1 MMGDMAVAANR
12 VAAGAPG
19 ALLERAGDLAQ
30 LNQALADVERT
41 ARGRLLLVG
50 GEAGIGKTVLA
61 RRFCEEL
68 AEPASV
74 LWCACDPLFTP
85 RPLGPLLAVAGGAS
99 RELREVVENDALPHE
114 VVAALADA
122 LRARKPTVF
131 VLEDAHWADEATL
144 DVLRLLARRVESL
157 PALVI
162 VTYRDDEVDANNQL
176 RLVLGDV
183 STTGVVQR
191 LKLAPLSAS
200 AVAVLAAPYGVDA
213 GELHRKTDGNPF
225 FVVEALAVGAE
236 AIPATVRDAVLARA
250 ARLDPAARALLDAV
264 AIVTPHA
271 ELWLLEQVAG
281 ELVAHLDDCLGS
293 GMLTSDPAGVA
304 FRHELARLALEE
316 SVPLKRK
323 VDLHR
328 KVLAALV
335 DPPYGAPDLAR
346 LAHHADAAGDVDAV
360 LRFAPAA
367 AAQAASL
374 CSYREAAAQY
384 ARALRYGDA
393 LTPAERATLLEGRSR
408 ACYLTDQNDAA
419 IEAIEAVVE
428 YHRSLGQRREEA
440 DALCWLSG
448 ILWCPG
454 RVRESEQAA
463 REAVVLLET
472 VPPGRELASAYSNLA
487 HICTTAARFEEAA
500 GWGERA
506 LELAERVGDS
516 EIALEASTR
525 LGGLELAD
533 DGPSRLERIIE
544 LARSAGLD
552 EHVGRAY
559 IILLASAIGSRL
571 YDVAERHV
579 QPAIDYCSER
589 GLERDRLYMLVNGA
603 RVDLDRGRWSE
614 AADAAAAVL
623 RVRRTSITPR
633 IVALVVLALT
643 RARRGDPDY
652 TVLLDEA
659 WALAK
664 PTAEP
669 TRWDQVAAARAEVAW
684 LAGDRDGVAV
694 ATEETLAL
702 AVERDWQPL
711 IATLGAWRRRVGLD
725 LHPVPLS
732 PEPYTL
738 ELAGEWERA
747 AERWRELGC
756 PYESALALAEAE
768 DEASLRRALDEL
780 QALGAKPAV
789 AILMRRLR
797 ERGARGLR
805 RGPRPATQGNPAG
818 MTAREV
824 EVLCLVAEGLRNG
837 EIAARLVVSE
847 RTVGHHVGAILRKL
861 GVSTRAQ
868 ASAEAVRLGIVSQDR

>member
-1 MMGDMAVAANR
+1 MMGVMAVAANR

-30 LNQALADVERT
+30 LTEALADVERT

-50 GEAGIGKTVLA
+50 GEAGIGKTILV

-68 AEPASV
+68 VEPASV
-74 LWCACDPLFTP
+74 LWGACDPLFTP
-85 RPLGPLLAVAGGAS
+85 RPLGPLLAVAGEAS
-99 RELREVVENDALPHE
+99 GKLREVVESDALPHE
-114 VVAALADA
+114 VVAALAGI
-122 LRARKPTVF
+122 LRSRKPTAF

-157 PALVI
+157 PALVV

-225 FVVEALAVGAE
+225 YVVEALAAGAE

-250 ARLDPAARALLDAV
+250 ARLDPEARALLDAV
-264 AIVTPHA
+264 AITPHA
-271 ELWLLEQVAG
+271 ELWLLELVAG
-281 ELVAHLDDCLGS
+281 KLVAHLDDCLGS
-293 GMLTSDPAGVA
+293 GMLTSDSAGVA
-304 FRHELARLALEE
+304 FRHELARLAVEE

-328 KVLAALV
+328 KVLAALI

-346 LAHHADAAGDVDAV
+346 LAHHAEAAGDVDAV

-384 ARALRYGDA
+384 ARALRYGDR
-393 LTPAERATLLEGRSR
+393 LTAAERAALLERRSQ

-428 YHRSLGQRREEA
+428 YHRSRGQPREEA
-440 DALCWLSG
+440 GALCWLSG

-463 REAVVLLET
+463 REAVTLLET

-500 GWGERA
+500 AWAERA

-525 LGGLELAD
+525 LGGLELAEK
-533 DGPSRLERIIE
+533 GPSRLERIIE
-544 LARSAGLD
+544 LARSTGLD

-559 IILLASAIGSRL
+559 IILLSSAIGDRR

-589 GLERDRLYMLVNGA
+589 GLERDRLYMLVYGA
-603 RVDLDRGRWSE
+603 RVDLDRGRWSQ

-684 LAGDRDGVAV
+684 LAGDRDGVAS

-702 AVERDWQPL
+702 AVERDWHQL

-725 LHPVPLS
+725 SHPVPLS
-732 PEPYTL
+732 AQPYTL

-756 PYESALALAEAE
+756 PYESALALAETE

-789 AILMRRLR
+789 AIVMRRLR

-818 MTAREV
+818 LTAREV
-824 EVLCLVAEGLRNG
+824 EVLCLVAAGLRNG

-868 ASAEAVRLGIVSQDR
+868 AGAEAVRLGIVSQDR

>member
-1 MMGDMAVAANR
+1 MMGEMAVAANR
-12 VAAGAPG
+12 VGTGASG

-30 LNQALADVERT
+30 LTEALADVERT

-50 GEAGIGKTVLA
+50 GEAGIGKTILV

-68 AEPASV
+68 VEPASV
-74 LWCACDPLFTP
+74 LWGACDPLFTP
-85 RPLGPLLAVAGGAS
+85 RPLGPLLAVAGEAS
-99 RELREVVENDALPHE
+99 GKLREVVESDALPHE
-114 VVAALADA
+114 VVAALAGI
-122 LRARKPTVF
+122 LRSRKPTAF

-144 DVLRLLARRVESL
+144 DVLRLLARRIESL
-157 PALVI
+157 PALVV

-225 FVVEALAVGAE
+225 FVVEALAAGAE

-250 ARLDPAARALLDAV
+250 ARLDPEARALLDAV
-264 AIVTPHA
+264 AITPHA
-271 ELWLLEQVAG
+271 ELWLLELVAG
-281 ELVAHLDDCLGS
+281 ELVAHLDDCLSS
-293 GMLTSDPAGVA
+293 GMLTSDSAGVA

-328 KVLAALV
+328 KVLAALI

-384 ARALRYGDA
+384 ARALRYGDR
-393 LTPAERATLLEGRSR
+393 LTAAERAALLERRSH

-428 YHRSLGQRREEA
+428 YRRSLGQPREEG
-440 DALCWLSG
+440 DALRWLSE

-454 RVRESEQAA
+454 RVGESEESGRDSVA
-463 REAVVLLET
+463 LLET
-472 VPPGRELASAYSNLA
+472 LPPGRELARAYSNLS
-487 HICTTAARFEEAA
+487 HICTAAARFEEGTA
-500 GWGERA
+500 WGERA
-506 LELAERVGDS
+506 LELAERVGDT
-516 EIALEASTR
+516 EIALEAGTR
-525 LGGLELAD
+525 LGGLELAEQ
-533 DGPSRLERIIE
+533 GPGRLERIIAI
-544 LARSAGLD
+544 ARSTGLD

-559 IILLASAIGSRL
+559 IILLASAIGGRR

-579 QPAIDYCSER
+579 QSAIDYCSER
-589 GLERDRLYMLVNGA
+589 GLERDRLYMLAYGA
-603 RVDLDRGRWSE
+603 RLDLDRGRWSE
-614 AADAAAAVL
+614 AAEAAAAVL

-633 IVALVVLALT
+633 IVALVVLGLT
-643 RARRGDPDY
+643 RARRGDPDHDA
-652 TVLLDEA
+652 LLDEA

-669 TRWDQVAAARAEVAW
+669 TRWGQVAAARGEVAW
-684 LAGDRDGVAV
+684 LAGDRDGVAT

-702 AVERDWQPL
+702 TVERDWQPV
-711 IATLGAWRRRVGLD
+711 IAALGAWRRRVGLES
-725 LHPVPLS
+725 HRVPVS

-756 PYESALALAEAE
+756 PYESALALAETE

-789 AILMRRLR
+789 AIVMRRLR

-818 MTAREV
+818 LTAREV
-824 EVLCLVAEGLRNG
+824 EVLCLVAAGLRNG

-868 ASAEAVRLGIVSQDR
+868 AGAEAARLGILSQDR

>member
-525 LGGLELAD
+525 LGGLELAEQ
-533 DGPSRLERIIE
+533 GPGRLERIIE
-544 LARSAGLD
+544 LARSTGLD

-559 IILLASAIGSRL
+559 ITILASAVGSRR

-589 GLERDRLYMLVNGA
+589 GLERDRLYMLAFGA
-603 RVDLDRGRWSE
+603 RLDLDRGRWSE
-614 AADAAAAVL
+614 AAEGAAAVL

-643 RARRGDPDY
+643 RARRGDPDHD
-652 TVLLDEA
+652 VLLDEA

-669 TRWDQVAAARAEVAW
+669 TRWEHVAVARAEVAW
-684 LAGDRDGVAV
+684 LAGDRDGVAT

-702 AVERDWQPL
+702 TVERDWQPV
-711 IATLGAWRRRVGLD
+711 IAALGAWRRRVGLES
-725 LHPVPLS
+725 HPVPLS
-732 PEPYTL
+732 PEPRTL

-756 PYESALALAEAE
+756 PYESALALTESA
-768 DEASLRRALDEL
+768 DEESLRRALDEL

-789 AILMRRLR
+789 AIVMGRLR
-797 ERGARGLR
+797 ERGARGLP

-818 MTAREV
+818 LTAREV
-824 EVLCLVAEGLRNG
+824 EVVGLVAEGLRNG
-837 EIAARLVVSE
+837 EIAARLVLSE

-861 GVSTRAQ
+861 GVSTRVQ
-868 ASAEAVRLGIVSQDR
+868 AGAEAVRLGIVSQDR